1 MSSASI
7 SSHNTHESRKSRGS
21 SDRSLREIDANTN
34 SKVSRKSKRASTST
48 EDVQEIIKNL
58 STRIESNS
66 LLSLQKSLQSNLLQ
80 RSTKRRRRSTQSP
93 SRRTNNED
101 DVGGDAQD
109 NHSFLDPAWESFKQ
123 WPIGLEEEERAI
135 GDYFRRLKM
144 IQLEQETR
152 SIFVHDTNDDTQTV
166 YTVSDVRQLE
176 TEVRELKTQLQARKH
191 KSKELRKEIERICE
205 QFDNFE
211 GLDSGVREAQTFLN
225 RIQDIELELARLKA
239 VRGIGAEI
247 EKGQNGTI
255 VPSIGT
261 FTQEEAE
268 DVLNEQ
274 LIEMESLEM
283 NQSNLLKS
291 IESAKRQLANSLQTV
306 DRLNAEKSAA
316 EKLAREAKAGAE
328 KQRDRKVEAICRDHR
343 ARIRLFQGLMGVESI
358 DAPTESSMRILYSV
372 TNKNARQVCE
382 EVAVIVHFDTL
393 GGQMT
398 SFEFETATGRLLTDR
413 IASKS
418 TIIRSSMEDAMNAND
433 VSLFIQA
440 ALLCIESMDVND

>member
-1 MSSASI
+1 MSTAST
-7 SSHNTHESRKSRGS
+7 SSQNAHELKSRRS
-21 SDRSLREIDANTN
+21 SEKSLKEIDMNTEPK
-34 SKVSRKSKRASTST
+34 SSRRSNKRASTST
-48 EDVQEIIKNL
+48 KDVQEIVKNL
-58 STRIESNS
+58 FTQIESDS
-66 LLSLQKSLQSNLLQ
+66 LLSIQNSLQSNLLQ

-93 SRRTNNED
+93 SRKASNDDANN
-101 DVGGDAQD
+101 DAQD
-109 NHSFLDPAWESFKQ
+109 NHSFLDPAWELFKQ
-123 WPIGLEEEERAI
+123 WPSGLEEEERAI

-176 TEVRELKTQLQARKH
+176 TEVRELKAQLQARKH
-191 KSKELRKEIERICE
+191 KSKELRKQIEGLCE
-205 QFDNFE
+205 QFDKFE
-211 GLDSGVREAQTFLN
+211 DLDSGVKEAQTLLN

-255 VPSIGT
+255 VPAIGT

-283 NQSNLLKS
+283 NQSNLLKA
-291 IESAKRQLANSLQTV
+291 IESAKRQLANSMQTV

-328 KQRDRKVEAICRDHR
+328 KQRDHKVEAICRDHR
-343 ARIRLFQGLMGVESI
+343 ARIRLFQGLMGVQSI
-358 DAPTESSMRILYSV
+358 DAPTESSMRILYTV
-372 TNKNARQVCE
+372 TNKIAKQVCE
-382 EVAVIVHFDTL
+382 EVAVIIHFDTL

-398 SFEFETATGRLLTDR
+398 SFEFETATGRTLTDR
-413 IASKS
+413 IAS
-418 TIIRSSMEDAMNAND
+418 ISSSVRQMMEDAMNAND
-433 VSLFIQA
+433 VSIFIQS
-440 ALLCIESMDVND
+440 ALVCIESMDTNE

>member
-1 MSSASI
+1 MSSTNT
-7 SSHNTHESRKSRGS
+7 SSQQNNEAQRSRKS
-21 SDRSLREIDANTN
+21 SDRSMREIDTNTEHK
-34 SKVSRKSKRASTST
+34 SSRKSKRASTST
-48 EDVQEIIKNL
+48 EDVQEIVKSL
-58 STRIESNS
+58 SNRIESNS

-93 SRRTNNED
+93 SRKSNGD
-101 DVGGDAQD
+101 DVVTGDAQD
-109 NHSFLDPAWESFKQ
+109 SHSFLDPAWESFKQ
-123 WPIGLEEEERAI
+123 WPSGLEEEERAI

-176 TEVRELKTQLQARKH
+176 TEVRELKVQLQARKL
-191 KSKELRKEIERICE
+191 KAKETRKEIEGLCE
-205 QFDNFE
+205 QFGNFE
-211 GLDSGVREAQTFLN
+211 AIDSGVREAQTLLN

-255 VPSIGT
+255 VPAIGT
-261 FTQEEAE
+261 FTQDEAE

-274 LIEMESLEM
+274 LIEMESLET
-283 NQSNLLKS
+283 NQSNLLKA
-291 IESAKRQLANSLQTV
+291 IENAKRQLASSMQTV

-343 ARIRLFQGLMGVESI
+343 ARIKLFQALMGVQSI
-358 DAPTESSMRILYSV
+358 DAPTESSMRILYTV
-372 TNKNARQVCE
+372 TNKAARQVCE
-382 EVAVIVHFDTL
+382 EVAVIIHFDTL
-393 GGQMT
+393 GGQMS
-398 SFEFETATGRLLTDR
+398 SFDFETASGRTLTDR

-418 TIIRSSMEDAMNAND
+418 STIRSAMEDAMHAND

-440 ALLCIESMDVND
+440 ALLCIESMDINE